1 MRYRGYSATVEFDG
15 KNFFGTIENIAD
27 LVTFES
33 DTAEGLEHE
42 FHSAVED
49 YLEFRKSLDKNS
61 VAIAAAV

>member
-1 MRYRGYSATVEFDG
+1 MKYRGYSAAVEFDG

-33 DTAEGLEHE
+33 DTAEGLERE
-42 FHSAVED
+42 FHAAVED